1 MRTERQS
8 IDCICPKHMEAL
20 GKIAAQEDEIVR
32 LRARISRLE
41 ARLKVEVRNAR
52 EAPFGENTPSSKLNF
67 KKDSDEAAR
76 VRQGGAKPGHDGH
89 GRKRVAPEE
98 ADETREAPA
107 PSVCPDCGRPLLRV
121 APESREVRDIPPPRF
136 RTVRWTV
143 GRGFCPHC
151 RKAFSGTVTG
161 VLPRFAATNRAIAQ
175 NAADRYLHRMTVG
188 TISRRTGMNASTIIK
203 EDEALAD
210 ILRPCVHRLRR
221 EYLEADTKHADETG
235 WPCNGAH
242 GQYAYGFF
250 TEDIALYRFRKTRKG
265 EVAAGVFGAR
275 EPHGVLVTDRYTG
288 YDRPWSGDRQYCYAH
303 ILRKLLQLLKKEPDN
318 KEYQAFVPPMAE
330 QLRAAMALRS
340 KDLPPEGFAREAEAI
355 KSKIVGLAN
364 RSAKDPA
371 LQNVQNIFREH
382 ADRMYHWARGP
393 DIPADN
399 NRAERGV
406 RGLVIARKTSFGGQ
420 SEGALW
426 VREFNQSVMET
437 LAMRCADPAGK
448 LAKAL
453 DIYAATGNKSD
464 VREFLFPKSRT
475 GRLDRAEPLCQ
486 PSEVLHPAVQGCT
499 EKFMQAPLIFR
510 LLFTYAYTI
519 IYAMQNK
526 NSKKARSRA
535 EILAEI
541 AALPPSIQGTI
552 SSYRC
557 PRKNG
562 PPAVYHNF
570 QYTLKGKNHSM
581 TIPVG
586 MVDDFKAAV
595 ASGKKLKD
603 LVLELSATDAKAL
616 AEQASALKKNSHTS
630 S

>member
-8 IDCICPKHMEAL
+8 IGCICPKHMEAL
-20 GKIAAQEDEIVR
+20 GKIAAQGDEIVR

-89 GRKRVAPEE
+89 GRRRVAPEE

-107 PSVCPDCGRPLLRV
+107 PSACPDCGRPLLRV

-151 RKAFSGTVTG
+151 RKAFSGAVPG

-210 ILRPCVHRLRR
+210 ILGPCVHRLRR

-250 TEDIALYRFRKTRKG
+250 AEDVALYRFRKTRKG

-288 YDRPWSGDRQYCYAH
+288 YDRPWRVDRQYCYAH
-303 ILRKLLQLLKKEPDN
+303 ILRKFLRLPRKEPDN
-318 KEYQAFVPPMAE
+318 PEYKAFVPLMAR
-330 QLRAAMALRS
+330 QLKAAMTLRS
-340 KDLPPEGFAREAEAI
+340 KGLPAGDFAREAKAI
-355 KSKIVGLAN
+355 
-364 RSAKDPA
+364 
-371 LQNVQNIFREH
+371 
-382 ADRMYHWARGP
+382 RMYHWARGP
-393 DIPADN
+393 DVPAEN

-420 SEGALW
+420 SEEALW
-426 VREFNQSVMET
+426 VRDQPVGHRDAGSAARRPGRE
-437 LAMRCADPAGK
+437 ACAGPRRLRLNGK
-448 LAKAL
+448 EISRARLPL
-453 DIYAATGNKSD
+453 
-464 VREFLFPKSRT
+464 PKSRAV
-475 GRLDRAEPLCQ
+475 GLCAASGAAVAEPLCQ
-486 PSEVLHPAVQGCT
+486 PSEFLHPAVQ
-499 EKFMQAPLIFR
+499 
-510 LLFTYAYTI
+510 
-519 IYAMQNK
+519 
-526 NSKKARSRA
+526 
-535 EILAEI
+535 
-541 AALPPSIQGTI
+541 
-552 SSYRC
+552 
-557 PRKNG
+557 
-562 PPAVYHNF
+562 
-570 QYTLKGKNHSM
+570 
-581 TIPVG
+581 
-586 MVDDFKAAV
+586 
-595 ASGKKLKD
+595 
-603 LVLELSATDAKAL
+603 
-616 AEQASALKKNSHTS
+616 
-630 S
+630 

>member
-8 IDCICPKHMEAL
+8 AGCLCPKHMEAL

-32 LRARISRLE
+32 LKARVAHLESRLGT
-41 ARLKVEVRNAR
+41 EVRDAR
-52 EAPFGENTPSSKLNF
+52 EAPFGENTPPSKVNF
-67 KKDSDEAAR
+67 RKDSDEAAR
-76 VRQGGAKPGHDGH
+76 LRQGGAKPGHEGH
-89 GRKRVAPEE
+89 GRRRVAPED

-107 PSVCPDCGRPLLRV
+107 PPVCPGCGRPLVRV
-121 APESREVRDIPPPRF
+121 APEGRCVRDIPPPRL
-136 RTVRWTV
+136 RTVHWTV

-151 RKAFSGTVTG
+151 RKAFAGTVPG

-175 NAADRYLHRMTVG
+175 NAADHYLHRMTVG
-188 TISRRTGMNASTIIK
+188 TVSRRTGMNASTLLK
-203 EDEALAD
+203 EDALVAD
-210 ILRPCVHRLRR
+210 ILRPCMPRLRR
-221 EYLEADTKHADETG
+221 EYLGADVKHADETG

-250 TEDIALYRFRKTRKG
+250 AEDVALYRFRKTRKG

-288 YDRPWSGDRQYCYAH
+288 YDRPWRGDRQYCYAH
-303 ILRKLLQLLKKEPDN
+303 ILRKLLRLPKKEPDN

-448 LAKAL
+448 LARAL

-475 GRLDRAEPLCQ
+475 GRLDRAER
-486 PSEVLHPAVQGCT
+486 
-499 EKFMQAPLIFR
+499 QAQR
-510 LLFTYAYTI
+510 
-519 IYAMQNK
+519 
-526 NSKKARSRA
+526 
-535 EILAEI
+535 
-541 AALPPSIQGTI
+541 
-552 SSYRC
+552 
-557 PRKNG
+557 
-562 PPAVYHNF
+562 
-570 QYTLKGKNHSM
+570 
-581 TIPVG
+581 
-586 MVDDFKAAV
+586 
-595 ASGKKLKD
+595 
-603 LVLELSATDAKAL
+603 
-616 AEQASALKKNSHTS
+616 
-630 S
+630 